1 MAMDW
6 FVEEQ
11 YDISLATGVKADIDA
26 FVAHLRH
33 EQIQDMMSQP
43 DGNFSCAR
51 RLIGLPATVKCEERS
66 GPKALCN
73 LLQLSTIF
81 SMLIR
86 SLKECMDFFSMEGFA
101 RCHSSGKRR
110 QHRPLKVEQLLCPRF
125 FGQKL

>member
-43 DGNFSCAR
+43 DGIIMCSE
-51 RLIGLPATVKCEERS
+51 LDGLPATVKCEERCF
-66 GPKALCN
+66 GPKAFCN
-73 LLQLSTIF
+73 LLQQSIF
-81 SMLIR
+81 
-86 SLKECMDFFSMEGFA
+86 
-101 RCHSSGKRR
+101 CHLV
-110 QHRPLKVEQLLCPRF
+110 RPCFNVDA
-125 FGQKL
+125 